1 MATSGLPM
9 PARSAWRW
17 TVATSHCS
25 SSLRGCSI
33 TCAPVLRLAIHLDIS
48 SEMNEPPKPKIA
60 AITISCPW
68 LPTRMPNFCSTDIT
82 MPSRTRTAR
91 LVARNRATRLNIGGP
106 FAQPAADG
114 FGAKMWQ
121 ARWKFKPNA
130 LRKLPEAN
138 PNSTMPLS
146 ASAPY
151 RGRFAP
157 SPTGDL
163 HFGSLLAALGSW
175 LLARHAQGTWR
186 VRVEDID
193 PPREV
198 AGASQRQLDAA
209 HARGLD
215 REEAIVR
222 QSARSALY
230 EAALQRLLDDGRA
243 FECHCSRSDL
253 AAGGGVHRQC
263 VAKSRRADPA
273 IRLRVPDGTVIAF
286 DDDIQGPQQQDV
298 SREVGDFV
306 LRRTEGYWAY
316 QLAVVV
322 DDAAQDI
329 TDVVRGADLLD
340 STPRQILLQ
349 RALGLPTPRY
359 AHLPLVVDPE
369 GRKLSKSLAAMPVD
383 DANPLPALR
392 AAWRSLGQDPRI
404 LEHIADVPGALAAAR
419 TAFVPG
425 DIPAGSIALH
435 NTGVAFAT

>member
-1 MATSGLPM
+1 
-9 PARSAWRW
+9 
-17 TVATSHCS
+17 
-25 SSLRGCSI
+25 
-33 TCAPVLRLAIHLDIS
+33 
-48 SEMNEPPKPKIA
+48 
-60 AITISCPW
+60 
-68 LPTRMPNFCSTDIT
+68 
-82 MPSRTRTAR
+82 
-91 LVARNRATRLNIGGP
+91 
-106 FAQPAADG
+106 
-114 FGAKMWQ
+114 
-121 ARWKFKPNA
+121 
-130 LRKLPEAN
+130 
-138 PNSTMPLS
+138 MPLP

-175 LLARHAQGTWR
+175 LLARHAQGTWL

-198 AGASQRQLDAA
+198 AGASQRQLDALVA
-209 HARGLD
+209 FGLHSD
-215 REEAIVR
+215 ETIVR

-253 AAGGGVHRQC
+253 AASGGVHRQC

-273 IRLRVPDGTVIAF
+273 IRLRVPDGTVIVF

-359 AHLPLVVDPE
+359 AHLPLVVDAN
-369 GRKLSKSLAAMPVD
+369 GRKLSKSDAALPVD
-383 DANPLPALR
+383 AADPLPALK
-392 AAWRSLGQDPRI
+392 AAWGALGQSPDAIAGTDGVAAFLARAQPGFDPACI
-404 LEHIADVPGALAAAR
+404 PPTCAIMLAAA
-419 TAFVPG
+419 
-425 DIPAGSIALH
+425 H
-435 NTGVAFAT
+435 NTGFIFAP